1 MFKNKKI
8 EKYMRENQEKS
19 DEVKAYLDF
28 FIKNSDEFEAILFCS
43 KNYFSENGLKDYA
56 RLSAY
61 IAEKHKVTWKGGRK
75 ISPSLVRNFCKLA
88 RKEREADNPKRRP
101 FSGRH
106 TTFKVCQSDDD
117 TNESR

>member
-28 FIKNSDEFEAILFCS
+28 FIRNSDEFEAILFYS
-43 KNYFSENGLKDYA
+43 KIHFPENGLKDYD
-56 RLSAY
+56 RLSRY
-61 IAEKHKVTWKGGRK
+61 IAEEHKVTWKGGRN

-88 RKEREADNPKRRP
+88 RKEREARNLKRPP
-101 FSGRH
+101 FSGPH
-106 TTFKVCQSDDD
+106 TTFKVYEPDDD
-117 TNESR
+117 TNESH